1 MAAVVYLH
9 AAADALRQ
17 GEDAALWHVSNTIS
31 ALASAAVPLF
41 FMLSGALLLSSGSTE
56 RPGYVLRRRLPRVAA
71 PLLAWSAVA
80 LVCLWWRDGA
90 QTALDALRW
99 LPSMSVI
106 TPYWFLYALIPLY
119 LLSPALKVL
128 CDHLTESQWRY
139 LLGLWLVVTVGF
151 GTLHRFVPAPWNAW
165 FQLNEVYTVSAVG
178 GYAGYFLLGA
188 WLAQR
193 EKLPSAGALW
203 AVVLADWAIIALG
216 TWGLSAAT
224 GSYDERFKNYLGVF
238 TALLAAALFLLFLRY
253 GRGRESGRC
262 LTFLSENA
270 FGVYLSHPMALA
282 LVEGLLGPLSAGVGG
297 QAITFLLALAGCL
310 AGSVLVGSVPG
321 LCFVATGRR
330 FRAACQNSNLF
341 SLGKGRKSD

>member
-1 MAAVVYLH
+1 MVIVDSLPH
-9 AAADALRQ
+9 PRQ
-17 GEDAALWHVSNTIS
+17 
-31 ALASAAVPLF
+31 
-41 FMLSGALLLSSGSTE
+41 
-56 RPGYVLRRRLPRVAA
+56 LP
-71 PLLAWSAVA
+71 PTAVA
-80 LVCLWWRDGA
+80 LGLFDGLHRGHQA
-90 QTALDALRW
+90 
-99 LPSMSVI
+99 VI
-106 TPYWFLYALIPLY
+106 RRAVGVSGLTPAVFTFRYDEEAAITKKNYAR

-151 GTLHRFVPAPWNAW
+151 DTLYRFVPAPWNAW

-188 WLAQR
+188 WLARR

-203 AVVLADWAIIALG
+203 AVVLADWAVIALG
-216 TWGLSAAT
+216 TWRFSATA

-253 GRGRESGRC
+253 GRGQESGRG

-282 LVEGLLGPLSAGVGG
+282 LVEGLLGPLAGGVGG